1 VGHVLYSRAQVSG
14 SGRQGIRALI
24 DAISNLWRRAARAVG
39 GQRFLAIGLV
49 VLSLIVGA
57 SIIMWLFEQGR
68 NPNVHG
74 AVDGFY
80 WTTITMITGAPWKAV
95 TRPGSVAYY
104 MLLVVRPGLMA
115 LVTAG
120 IASALVQVV
129 LRRNMGHGRTR
140 LKDHIVIC
148 GWSSKGNEIINEI
161 RGRQDAEAERHFVI
175 LAPLKENPTKDERTT
190 FISGDPASAEDLDR
204 ANISAAATAIIL
216 ADNSYPGIDVEEM
229 DSKTL
234 MVALAVEAIAPDC
247 YTCVE
252 IIHSANRPH
261 FLRTKV
267 DELLISG
274 KLTGALLAHS
284 AATHGLSKVIDELV
298 SYPGGNEFYWTDV
311 TPALAGKQFHDAL
324 SYLKRNYEAVPVAVK
339 VPGNKQFFVNPPSD
353 YELKI
358 GDHLLVICEEQPTFD
373 Q

>member
-1 VGHVLYSRAQVSG
+1 ME
-14 SGRQGIRALI
+14 
-24 DAISNLWRRAARAVG
+24 AISNLWRRAARRVG

-57 SIIMWLFEQGR
+57 SIIMWLFEEGR

-74 AVDGFY
+74 AIDGFY
-80 WTTITMITGAPWKAV
+80 WTTVTMITGAPWKAE
-95 TRPGSVAYY
+95 TRPGAVAYY

-129 LRRNMGHGRTR
+129 LRRNMGQGRTR
-140 LKDHIVIC
+140 VKDHIVIC

-161 RGRQDAEAERHFVI
+161 RGRQDKEADRHFVI
-175 LAPLKENPTKDERTT
+175 LAPLKENPAKDERTT
-190 FISGDPASAEDLDR
+190 FISGDPASSEDLAR
-204 ANISAAATAIIL
+204 ANITSAATAIIL

-234 MVALAVEAIAPDC
+234 MVVLAVEAVAPAC

-252 IIHSANRPH
+252 IIHSANRHH
-261 FLRTKV
+261 FLRTKA

-311 TPALAGKQFHDAL
+311 TPALAGKQFHEVL
-324 SYLKRNYEAVPVAVK
+324 SYLKRNYEAVPMAVK
-339 VPGNKQFFVNPPSD
+339 VPGHKQFFVNPPSD
-353 YELKI
+353 YELKL
-358 GDHLLVICEEQPTFD
+358 GDSLLVICEELPTFD

>member
-1 VGHVLYSRAQVSG
+1 
-14 SGRQGIRALI
+14 LI
-24 DAISNLWRRAARAVG
+24 DAIANLWRRLARAVG
-39 GQRFLAIGLV
+39 GQRFLAIGV
-49 VLSLIVGA
+49 IVLSLLIAA
-57 SIIMWLFEQGR
+57 SIVMWLVEEGR
-68 NPNVHG
+68 NPNING
-74 AVDGFY
+74 AGDGFY
-80 WTTITMITGAPWKAV
+80 WTAVTMITGPPWPPS
-95 TRPGSVAYY
+95 TGPGRLAWYT
-104 MLLVVRPGLMA
+104 LLVVRPGLMA

-120 IASALVQVV
+120 IASSLVQVV

-161 RGRQDAEAERHFVI
+161 RGRQDKEAERHFVV
-175 LAPLKENPTKDERTT
+175 LAPLKENPTADERTT
-190 FISGDPASAEDLDR
+190 FISGDPANADDLGR
-204 ANISAAATAIIL
+204 ANITAAATAIIL

-234 MVALAVEAIAPDC
+234 MVVLAVEAVAPQC

-261 FLRTKV
+261 CLRTKA

-339 VPGNKQFFVNPPSD
+339 VPGHKQFFVNPPSD
-353 YELKI
+353 YELKL
-358 GDHLLVICEEQPTFD
+358 GDSMLVIAEEQPTFD
-373 Q
+373 L